1 MTLETQTWF
10 RHKIRCA
17 RAQHV
22 ERRYLTSLID
32 SLGLGAGA
40 RLDAT
45 GDGAVDVVVRNPAL
59 VVVLSRGNGDGGRLG
74 AGERLSNIDG
84 LLGLLVG
91 TGALGLGEESLDPG
105 LVDEVEGTGESSR
118 EEEVEE
124 DTANVVSLRLFEA
137 PRGVHTSGGQG
148 SWWEPRRWKR
158 DRCEPRPGGGC
169 Q

>member
-1 MTLETQTWF
+1 M
-10 RHKIRCA
+10 RNMSK
-17 RAQHV
+17 
-22 ERRYLTSLID
+22 RRYLTSLID

-45 GDGAVDVVVRNPAL
+45 GDRAVDVVVRDPAL
-59 VVVLSRGNGDGGRLG
+59 VVVLSRSDGNGGRLG

-91 TGALGLGEESLDPG
+91 TGSLSLGEESLDPC

-124 DTANVVSLRLFEA
+124 DTAKTVSLRLVETFKGSAYIWGSRKLVGASTMEA
-137 PRGVHTSGGQG
+137 GPL
-148 SWWEPRRWKR
+148 
-158 DRCEPRPGGGC
+158 
-169 Q
+169 

>member
-1 MTLETQTWF
+1 MS
-10 RHKIRCA
+10 K
-17 RAQHV
+17 
-22 ERRYLTSLID
+22 RRYPTSLID

-45 GDGAVDVVVRNPAL
+45 GDRAVDVVVRDPAL
-59 VVVLSRGNGDGGRLG
+59 VVVLSRSDGNGDRLG
-74 AGERLSNIDG
+74 TGERLSNIDG

-91 TGALGLGEESLDPG
+91 TGSLSLGEERLDPG
-105 LVDEVEGTGESSR
+105 LVHEVEGTGESSR

-124 DTANVVSLRLFEA
+124 DTANSVSLRLAETLQ
-137 PRGVHTSGGQG
+137 GVHTSGGQG

-158 DRCEPRPGGGC
+158 DRCEPRPGEGC